1 MNRIISFLI
10 IIGGFVGGYFVYQ
23 DYAKG
28 VKANSNHWA
37 DDLRVIIKTYVK
49 DGKAS
54 SDDVPGNSNS
64 MAYFRMLGLIYDS
77 EQHHYFA
84 GDTVRGALA
93 GSGLPAGQAKMTIDS
108 LLDNYHAAKQL
119 GVFEA
124 TTNILR
130 LERGEPPICSAKG
143 WDGELLVPGY
153 VISPLLAPE
162 AAYALP
168 NVVLMPKTV
177 RDLQNEQ
184 PAGITPEI
192 AKKWLSEHLILPA
205 SHAAIT
211 AALTEK
217 KL

>member
-1 MNRIISFLI
+1 MNRIISILI
-10 IIGGFVGGYFVYQ
+10 IMGGIVGGYFVYQ

-28 VKANSNHWA
+28 VKATSNHWA
-37 DDLRVIIKTYVK
+37 DDLRTVIKAYIK
-49 DGKAS
+49 DANAS
-54 SDDVPGNSNS
+54 SGDVPGNSNS
-64 MAYFRMLGLIYDS
+64 MPYYRMLGLIYDS

-84 GDTVRGALA
+84 GDTVRGALS
-93 GSGLPAGQAKMTIDS
+93 GSGLPPGQAKMVIDS

-119 GVFEA
+119 GVFEVTA
-124 TTNILR
+124 NLLR
-130 LERGEPPICSAKG
+130 LERGEPPLCSAKG

-168 NVVLMPKTV
+168 NVVMMPKTV

-184 PAGITPEI
+184 PAGLTTDI
-192 AKKWLSEHLILPA
+192 ARKWLLEHLILPA
-205 SHAAIT
+205 SQAAIN
-211 AALTEK
+211 AALTDK